1 MPSVRAVGYR
11 QIWDYLQGK
20 LALDE
25 ARARG
30 IIATRQLAK
39 RQLTW
44 LRGWDEVIHLHTDAV
59 NTNVTAPDEVK
70 NLNLLPAAI
79 YYITKQIN

>member
-1 MPSVRAVGYR
+1 
-11 QIWDYLQGK
+11 
-20 LALDE
+20 
-25 ARARG
+25 
-30 IIATRQLAK
+30 
-39 RQLTW
+39 

-70 NLNLLPAAI
+70 NLNLLAAAI